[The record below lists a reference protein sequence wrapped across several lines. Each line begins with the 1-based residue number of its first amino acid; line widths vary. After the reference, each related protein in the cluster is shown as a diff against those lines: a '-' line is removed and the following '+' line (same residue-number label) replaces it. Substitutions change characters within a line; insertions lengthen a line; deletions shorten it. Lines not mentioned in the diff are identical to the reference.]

1 MLVERNYTKTE
12 LEFKNIWIEQS
23 IKSLG
28 NSKPETKKILSE
40 LFDMSFERGVLE
52 IENTQSADIHMVP
65 ADKFF
70 LKAKDKFILNES
82 GTLTTKHNFK
92 LGVLVPIIQR
102 FINIRQIK
110 KKAKVK
116 AAEEND
122 NVNYGILS
130 NEEYTLKI
138 VING

>member
-1 MLVERNYTKTE
+1 MLVERNYNETE
-12 LEFKNIWIEQS
+12 LKFRDIWVNQAA
-23 IKSLG
+23 KSLG
-28 NSKPETKKILSE
+28 NKKKETITVLKE
-40 LFDMSFERGVLE
+40 MFDKFFERGVLE
-52 IENTQSADIHMVP
+52 IENTQTADIHMIP

-82 GTLTTKHNFK
+82 GTLTTKHGFR